1 MSTQL
6 QMIGLRQQVDATR
19 KEFDEAS
26 AQIRR
31 LQKQNNTLLQR
42 MASSQRALGEDM
54 ERAQD
59 ESKLRLKTQQDAAQK
74 NQARTKELLA
84 NVRVAKRQDCDSF
97 EARITY
103 WETQITAKERQHAQD
118 IKGMAVKVD
127 EAHANATKGQS
138 SLQKALERADV
149 WKAKALEAEA
159 RKVEAE
165 ARKVEAENRWQGFQ
179 AEVANLR
186 EIGDLRC
193 G

>member
-1 MSTQL
+1 
-6 QMIGLRQQVDATR
+6 
-19 KEFDEAS
+19 
-26 AQIRR
+26 
-31 LQKQNNTLLQR
+31 
-42 MASSQRALGEDM
+42 M
-54 ERAQD
+54 ERTQD
-59 ESKLRLKTQQDAAQK
+59 ECKLRLKKQKDAAQK
-74 NQARTKELLA
+74 KQARTKELLA

-103 WETQITAKERQHAQD
+103 LETQITAKERQHAQD
-118 IKGMAVKVD
+118 MKGMAVKVD
-127 EAHANATKGQS
+127 EAHANAAKGQS
-138 SLQKALERADV
+138 SLQKARERADV

-159 RKVEAE
+159 RKMEAE

>member
-1 MSTQL
+1 M
-6 QMIGLRQQVDATR
+6 GD
-19 KEFDEAS
+19 
-26 AQIRR
+26 
-31 LQKQNNTLLQR
+31 
-42 MASSQRALGEDM
+42 DM
-54 ERAQD
+54 VRIHDKFQ
-59 ESKLRLKTQQDAAQK
+59 LRLKKQKDAAQK
-74 NQARTKELLA
+74 KQARSTKELLA

-103 WETQITAKERQHAQD
+103 LETQITAKERQHAQD

-127 EAHANATKGQS
+127 EAHANAAKGQS
-138 SLQKALERADV
+138 SLQKARERADV

-159 RKVEAE
+159 RKMEAE

-193 G
+193 